1 MPFGDL
7 SNPPAWFKPT
17 CRLRRWAA
25 AAAAA
30 AAGALL
36 AHKLARQFEYVY
48 TPDRQAAD
56 LKRIPNFVPD
66 K

>member
-1 MPFGDL
+1 M
-7 SNPPAWFKPT
+7 
-17 CRLRRWAA
+17 
-25 AAAAA
+25 AAA
-30 AAGALL
+30 AAGALA

-48 TPDRQAAD
+48 TPERQAAD

>member
-1 MPFGDL
+1 M
-7 SNPPAWFKPT
+7 S
-17 CRLRRWAA
+17 RWVA

-30 AAGALL
+30 AAGALV
-36 AHKLARQFEYVY
+36 AHRLARQFEYVY
-48 TPDRQAAD
+48 TPARQTAD